1 MTEPILYTVGG
12 TVQAGGGF
20 YIKRKA
26 DDDLLK
32 YCRAS
37 EFAFILSS
45 RQVGKS
51 SLMVR
56 TAQQLEKEGI
66 RSVIIDLSS
75 FGVKISAE
83 EWFLGILNEVSNTLN
98 LQTDIFSWWSERSA
112 LGPAQRLTMFF
123 RDVLLKEVSVPVV
136 LFFDEIDSTLSIPFS
151 DDFFAALRS
160 IYNARSTTPEFKR
173 LSFVMIG
180 VATPSDLIA
189 DSSRT
194 PFNIGYRVDLT
205 DFTFEE
211 ALPLAGSLGPQT
223 LHWILNWT
231 GGHPYLTQRLCEYI
245 SKNQT
250 EYTEASVA
258 DAVKKIYEGE
268 QGKQD
273 NNLQFVR
280 DMLTKR
286 SPDIQRVMKTY
297 KDIRSGHVVPD
308 DERSI
313 PKSHLK
319 IAGIVRRAEENL
331 RTRNRIYEQTFDLAW
346 IRKNTPST
354 TVRKVT
360 WVFSVI
366 TMITLMVAGYFA
378 WENYTRT
385 PLEWAAKYTSDFQA
399 ATSAEAQLKNL
410 AGLFS
415 LNESAYDDDALI
427 LFSNMTIE
435 NKMALFAP
443 SDSPKVRGYQEVVV
457 TGLYMHL
464 PNTEENNQL
473 LEAMSKVAPSVK
485 SEIEHWVKGRRL
497 ISQGNYESAVEEL
510 TYAIG
515 ANGNN
520 PSTYYDR
527 AIAYVRWGEGYYS
540 KARSDLDKMM
550 NLDPSRG
557 LAAYLLINSTTTR
570 GKASLYASDIQTTQN
585 PEVRLQSL
593 VGLIEL
599 DGGAY
604 RAKAVELFLN
614 LGQDDKLALFDQSK
628 LQGVEEL
635 QEVLIRATYTNL
647 KNFVDDNEVLIKMA
661 KAVPS
666 YREEIDLW
674 IEGRGQLVTKDPS
687 GAVETLT
694 KAIKINGKNPA
705 LYYDRAQ
712 AYVNL
717 GSEEGYRN
725 ALLDLN
731 TMVQVD
737 PSWQNDASLFL
748 NSAPISEYWAQ
759 HSSESEYSK
768 LVILPRATGI
778 DVSYWDGD
786 IDWKSVKDFGID
798 FVFMKATEGDFYK
811 DPTYKDRLVQINA
824 VQIPSSAYHFFRANT
839 DPIVQAELYL
849 EVVKSSNA
857 DLPPILDIEFN
868 DGRTKEEIMAG
879 AKIWLDIV
887 EQGLG
892 QKPIIYSP
900 ANFLKEYFSDQSGY
914 PPVWAEEYH
923 LWYAQY
929 LQTFVE
935 GMDPQSLPDGW
946 EENWDFWQYT
956 DGGSVPGIN
965 STVDMNVFNGS
976 EAELQ
981 QYIATVA
988 SSFEGTAQQKTITDL
1003 TMPLDENPYDAQAF
1017 VIRGIAYFIYQ
1028 QYDLAIADFSSS
1040 IEITPTAQAY
1050 AKRGSAYFAIENYEL
1065 AIADF
1070 TKAIDLGTQDAN
1082 IYLERGR
1089 AYEALG
1095 MRAEAA
1101 ADYDTYTQLTG
1112 SSPNP

>member
-1 MTEPILYTVGG
+1 MTDPIIYTVGG

-56 TAQQLEKEGI
+56 TAQQLDREGI

-98 LQTDIFSWWSERSA
+98 LQTDIFSWWSSRSA

-123 RDVLLKEVSVPVV
+123 RDVLLKEVSAPVV

-223 LHWILNWT
+223 LQWILNWT
-231 GGHPYLTQRLCEYI
+231 GGHPYLTQRLCEYLA
-245 SKNQT
+245 KNQT
-250 EYTEASVA
+250 EYTEESVA

-286 SPDIQRVMKTY
+286 SPDIHRVMRTY
-297 KDIRSGHVVPD
+297 KEIRSGQAVPD

-319 IAGIVRRAEENL
+319 IAGIVRRSEENL

-366 TMITLMVAGYFA
+366 TTFALMIAGYFA

-410 AGLFS
+410 AGLFR
-415 LNESAYDDDALI
+415 LGEESYDANALS
-427 LFSNMTIE
+427 LFSEMSIE
-435 NKMALFAP
+435 NKMALFVP
-443 SDSPKVRGYQEVVV
+443 SDSPKVREDQEVVV
-457 TGLYMHL
+457 TGVYTHL
-464 PNTEENNQL
+464 SNTEENNQL
-473 LEAMSKVAPSVK
+473 LEVMSQVAPSVK

-497 ISQGNYESAVEEL
+497 ISQGNYEGAVEEL

-520 PSTYYDR
+520 PSTYFDR
-527 AIAYVRWGEGYYS
+527 AIAYVRWGEGYYP
-540 KARSDLDKMM
+540 KARTDLDKMM

-557 LAAYLLINSTTTR
+557 LDAYLLINSTTTR
-570 GKASLYASDIQTTQN
+570 GKASLYADDIQNTQN
-585 PEVRLQSL
+585 PEVRLRSL

-604 RAKAVELFLN
+604 RAKAVELFLS
-614 LGQDDKLALFDQSK
+614 LSQDDKLALFDQSK
-628 LQGVEEL
+628 LQGMEEL

-647 KNFVDDNEVLIKMA
+647 KNFVDDNEVLIVMA
-661 KAVPS
+661 RAAPS
-666 YREEIDLW
+666 FREEIDLW

-694 KAIKINGKNPA
+694 RAIKVNGKNPA
-705 LYYDRAQ
+705 LFYDRAQ
-712 AYVNL
+712 TYLNL
-717 GSEEGYRN
+717 GSEEGYQN

-731 TMVQVD
+731 TMVLLD
-737 PSWQNDASLFL
+737 PSWRNAAYSLL
-748 NSAPISEYWAQ
+748 NSSPLSEYWAE
-759 HSSESEYSK
+759 HSNDSEYGQ
-768 LVILPRATGI
+768 LFNLPRAIGI
-778 DVSYWDGD
+778 DVSFWVGD
-786 IDWKSVKDFGID
+786 IDWRGVKDFGID
-798 FVFMKATEGDFYK
+798 FVFLKATEGDFYN
-811 DPTYKDRLVQINA
+811 DPTYPVRLPQINA
-824 VQIPSSAYHFFRANT
+824 IQIPYSAYHFFRSNA

-849 EVVKSSNA
+849 ESVNSSNA
-857 DLPPILDIEFN
+857 DLPPVLDLETH
-868 DGRTKEEIMAG
+868 DGMSKEEIMAG
-879 AKIWLDIV
+879 AKVWLDIV

-892 QKPIIYSP
+892 QRPIIYSP
-900 ANFLKEYFSDQSGY
+900 AYFLRDYFSDQSGF
-914 PPVWAEEYH
+914 PPVWAEDYQLWIAEYP
-923 LWYAQY
+923 
-929 LQTFVE
+929 QTFIE
-935 GMDPQSLPDGW
+935 GMEPQSLPDGW
-946 EENWDFWQYT
+946 EEKWAFWQYT
-956 DGGSVPGIN
+956 DSGSVTGIL
-965 STVDMNVFNGS
+965 SAVDMNVFNGS

-988 SSFEGTAQQKTITDL
+988 SSSDETAQQKTFTDL

-1017 VIRGIAYFIYQ
+1017 VIRGIAYLIYQ
-1028 QYDLAIADFSSS
+1028 QYELAISDFSNAINIIPS
-1040 IEITPTAQAY
+1040 AQAF

-1070 TKAIDLGTQDAN
+1070 TQAITLGAQDAN

-1095 MRAEAA
+1095 MRAEAT